1 MIGRITLKSCTEATN
16 PSKISTVEYKQNNKH
31 QLMTNIGQQTQ

>member
-1 MIGRITLKSCTEATN
+1 MSTQAATAPSPIAKTALKTSA
-16 PSKISTVEYKQNNKH
+16 VEYKQNNKH